1 MQKVVIMTEQ
11 EAKQILREDPK
22 GDTIKRLEAMEK
34 AIEILGENCKMT
46 EFWKWLD
53 EETVCVDDGHI

>member
-1 MQKVVIMTEQ
+1 MTEQ
-11 EAKQILREDPK
+11 EARQILREDPK